1 MHPALTERD
10 YNRKVLA
17 LSRPVGAVAS
27 AVLLWAAFFPGWGW
41 LAWVGLVPL
50 FLAVGGAGG
59 GRGALLG
66 LLFGVVFFGL
76 EFSSLVPLG
85 AFIGPVVALVCA
97 GLALYGGVFGVLFGT
112 VAGRWSSPPLWAG
125 AWTLVEALRAA
136 GPLGF
141 TFGSLPTALVGTPF
155 LPAAAIG
162 GPWVLSLAV
171 GWTGAC
177 LARGLRDRRWLL
189 GAALGPLV
197 LLGLSVL
204 PTGAWQTGALRVALV
219 QPNIPKVEQL
229 DPWLVEDHLATYR
242 ELLGQLAP
250 PLDLVVLPENALP
263 WLLDRP
269 EEFSVFQGAARRLR
283 APLALGSADF
293 DGERVYN
300 RVFLLGRDGE
310 IAGSYAKTR
319 LVPFGEYVPG
329 REFWLRVGLGGLIE
343 PFLPFDQSP
352 GGSVAPVGNLGFMIC
367 FESTFPGVARELVLR
382 GAEVLLVP
390 TNDAWFGRTRI
401 LWEHY
406 AFAALRA
413 AETGRSVL
421 QVGHTGVSGGW
432 DAQGRE
438 LGRLPPWAR
447 GTAVLEVPARSGL
460 TPYARWGDGP
470 ALALAGVLLL
480 LGLNAKRPRQGRGRG
495 GQ

>member
-1 MHPALTERD
+1 MR
-10 YNRKVLA
+10 A
-17 LSRPVGAVAS
+17 LSRPAAALAS
-27 AVLLWAAFFPGWGW
+27 AVLLWAAFFPGWGP
-41 LAWVGLVPL
+41 LAWVALVPL
-50 FLAVGGAGG
+50 FLALDGAGG
-59 GRGALLG
+59 RRGALLG

-76 EFSSLVPLG
+76 EFSSLASLG
-85 AFIGPVVALVCA
+85 QFIGPVVVLVCA
-97 GLALYGGVFGVLFGT
+97 GLALYGGLFGALFGAL
-112 VAGRWSSPPLWAG
+112 AGRWGSPLLWAG
-125 AWTLVEALRAA
+125 AWALVEALRAA

-141 TFGSLPTALVGTPF
+141 TFGSLPTTLVGSPF

-162 GPWVLSLAV
+162 GPWVVSLALA
-171 GWTGAC
+171 WTNAC
-177 LARGLRDRRWLL
+177 LARGLRAREWLL
-189 GAALGPLV
+189 GTAIGPLL
-197 LLGLSVL
+197 LLGLASL
-204 PTGAWQTGALRVALV
+204 PAGTHDAGSLRVALV
-219 QPNIPKVEQL
+219 QPNIPKADQL
-229 DPWLVEDHLATYR
+229 DPWLLEDHLAAYR
-242 ELLGQLAP
+242 GLLDGLRP

-269 EEFSVFQGAARRLR
+269 AEFSVFQGAARRLG

-300 RVFLLGRDGE
+300 QVFVLDPHGE
-310 IAGSYAKTR
+310 IAGAYAKTR

-329 REFWLRVGLGGLIE
+329 REFWLRVGLGSLIE

-352 GGSVAPVGNLGFMIC
+352 GEAVAPVGNLGFMIC

-382 GAEVLLVP
+382 GAEVLVVP

-432 DAQGRE
+432 NARGRE
-438 LGRLPPWAR
+438 IGRLPPWTR
-447 GTAVLEVPARSGL
+447 GTMVLEVPVRSGL

-470 ALALAGVLLL
+470 ALAIAGLVSLV
-480 LGLNAKRPRQGRGRG
+480 GLRAGRPRRGRGRPRSAAEG
-495 GQ
+495 TSS